1 MVKQMSK
8 LDYINNILDPHFKTD
23 TLTRLKEDQANM
35 EVELIN
41 DGQRFICFTFDKTL
55 LKREYPKGLFPFF
68 NRGEVGVTKIC
79 DYIIFTE
86 QAGTL
91 FILLIEL
98 KKGNDNVTKQL
109 KAGKCFA
116 EFIISTLNRVYLQKI
131 IPEIRQISV
140 REIKIRP
147 KQKQKPIEYDD
158 DNFHTFCNSKFRIK
172 SYLK

>member
-8 LDYINNILDPHFKTD
+8 LDYINNILDAYFKTD
-23 TLTRLKEDQANM
+23 TLTRLKEDEANM

-41 DGQRFICFTFDKTL
+41 DGQRFICFTFDKNL
-55 LKREYPKGLFPFF
+55 SKRDYPNGLFPFF

-91 FILLIEL
+91 YILLIEL
-98 KKGNDNVTKQL
+98 KKGNHNVTKQL
-109 KAGKCFA
+109 EAGKCFA
-116 EFIISTLNRVYLQKI
+116 EFVISTLNRVYLQNI
-131 IPEIRQISV
+131 TPEIRKISV
-140 REIKIRP
+140 KEIKVRP
-147 KQKQKPIEYDD
+147 KQKQKPIEYDNN
-158 DNFHTFCNSKFRIK
+158 NFHTFCSSKFRIK